1 MSGKIIQNQGRSSG
15 LIKAPASGS
24 ASTLAAST
32 TVGDASAEDTLI
44 VFDGNALDFR
54 LGIDD
59 GTDTLEIGKGNAHG
73 TTTHMTFDTNGIISM
88 PLQPAASVHLASTQ
102 TVATATWTKLALASE
117 KYDKNNDF
125 DSSSNYRFTVPVDG
139 IYFVTV
145 NASFALTA
153 GNDAAAAIYKNGA
166 ENNLRFDVPG
176 RNGGHFNINV
186 TALLDLDATDYIEF
200 YVFHNEGSDDTI
212 NSSTARTYAMIHKLA

>member
-1 MSGKIIQNQGRSSG
+1 MPYIGKEPNPSPSQ
-15 LIKAPASGS
+15 
-24 ASTLAAST
+24 TLGTGA
-32 TVGDASAEDTLI
+32 AEDILLKL
-44 VFDGNALDFR
+44 DGNAVDYHI
-54 LGIDD
+54 GIDD
-59 GTDTLEIGKGNAHG
+59 SVDLLTIGKGSALG
-73 TTTHMTFDTNGIISM
+73 TTTSMSFDGDGIMNM
-88 PLQPAASVHLASTQ
+88 PLQPAYSGHLSGHQ
-102 TVATATWTKLALASE
+102 TLATGTWTKLALATE
-117 KYDKNNDF
+117 LYDKNNDF
-125 DSSSNYRFTVPVDG
+125 DSSTNYRFTVPVDG

-200 YVFHNEGSDDTI
+200 FAYHSEGSDDTI